1 MPVDIESL
9 YILHYPAPVLRSRAE
24 SIDKIDQQVKDV
36 ASRMIMLMGEAEGL
50 GLAAPQIGLSWRM
63 FVARDD
69 PEGDTARV
77 YINPTLENLS
87 STLVSREEGCL
98 SLPGINAD
106 ITRPQSVTIRAQDLD
121 GKEFVLSSDEL
132 LARVWQHEFDHLD
145 GILITDRMSK
155 IDRIANRKPLK
166 ELVSASKT

>member
-9 YILHYPAPVLRSRAE
+9 YILHYPAPVLCSRAE

-36 ASRMIMLMGEAEGL
+36 AARMMLLMGEAEGL

-63 FVARDD
+63 FIARDD

-87 STLVSREEGCL
+87 PNLVSREEGCL

-106 ITRPQSVTIRAQDLD
+106 ITRPESATIRAKDLD
-121 GKEFVLSSDEL
+121 GNEFVLSNDDL
-132 LARVWQHEFDHLD
+132 LARVWQHEFDHIE

-166 ELVSASKT
+166 ELVNASKT

>member
-1 MPVDIESL
+1 MPVDIETL

-24 SIDKIDQQVKDV
+24 PIDNIDQQVKDV
-36 ASRMIMLMGEAEGL
+36 AARMMLLMGEAEGL

-63 FVARDD
+63 FIARDD
-69 PEGDTARV
+69 PEGDPARV

-87 STLVSREEGCL
+87 PTLVSREEGCL

-106 ITRPQSVTIRAQDLD
+106 ILRSQSATITAQDLD
-121 GKEFVLSSDEL
+121 GNEFVLSSDEL
-132 LARVWQHEFDHLD
+132 LARVWQHEFDHIQ

-166 ELVSASKT
+166 ELVNASKT

>member
-36 ASRMIMLMGEAEGL
+36 AARMMLLMGEAEGL

-63 FVARDD
+63 FIARDD
-69 PEGDTARV
+69 PEVDTARV

-87 STLVSREEGCL
+87 SELVSREEGCL
-98 SLPGINAD
+98 SLPGINAE
-106 ITRPQSVTIRAQDLD
+106 ITRPQSATIRAKDLD
-121 GKEFVLSSDEL
+121 GNEFVLSNDEL
-132 LARVWQHEFDHLD
+132 LARIWQHEFDHIE

-155 IDRIANRKPLK
+155 IDRLANRKPLK
-166 ELVSASKT
+166 ELVNASKT